1 MPTITIEGYKFRFYS
16 SDVQEPP
23 HVHVIHGENV
33 AKIWLVPVSM
43 EYNHGYSQPEL
54 NRILRLTLQNQ
65 ERLLEVWNDYFNQ

>member
-1 MPTITIEGYKFRFYS
+1 M
-16 SDVQEPP
+16 
-23 HVHVIHGENV
+23 HVIRGENV

-43 EYNHGYSQPEL
+43 EYNYGYSQPEL

>member
-1 MPTITIEGYKFRFYS
+1 MPTIVIEGHKFRFYS

-23 HVHVIHGENV
+23 HVHVLRGENV
-33 AKIWLVPVSM
+33 AKIWLVPVGV
-43 EYNHGYSQPEL
+43 EHNHGYSQPEL